1 MSTCGHA
8 KCNLDAY
15 KDLDECIL
23 HCSKERL
30 DFFTIRSKFYNALN
44 SYVENNKNGDHEF
57 CYFSE
62 IAFPKAD
69 IQSDINYIKILET
82 LEQIHF
88 HNCHFFTSYIDL
100 SDPEFFFQDCVFH
113 DMWSVYNAPVLGN
126 DSGVLYQNCT
136 FHKEVSSYSEGDGK
150 YVIDSQLFNNCEF
163 QIGIEFGGVEF
174 KAPIFNNSDDMD
186 LNIKSFHLIDCT
198 LKDKFILN
206 RCNIE
211 SFVLEDSVFESKF
224 EFKHNI
230 VSEFNI
236 FNTNYFK
243 VVDMFETQFGK
254 FTIKKSIFE
263 DFVGFERCTFGKS
276 DELEGDYIANFIYAT
291 FLSFVNFRNTK
302 FNSGLDIENINLK
315 EAPNFLNTNINSKY
329 SNRET
334 FRIIKSSFD
343 KIHNYIEANK
353 YFAYEMQ
360 KYKEELK
367 STNKTQEKLILFLNE
382 KISNFGQSYIRPIL
396 YMAATSIFY
405 YLLILGYE
413 NNVLYEI
420 HPSVNGYL
428 ENISSFINSVSKNI
442 LPFSKTLKVGME
454 FVSLIFY
461 IIFASLI
468 WQTLV
473 AVKRHTRR

>member
-1 MSTCGHA
+1 MSICCHA
-8 KCNLDAY
+8 ECNLDTY
-15 KDLDECIL
+15 EDLDECIL
-23 HCSKERL
+23 HCSKEGL
-30 DFFTIRSKFYNALN
+30 DFFSIRSDFCNALN
-44 SYVENNKNGDHEF
+44 SYVKNNKSEDNEF
-57 CYFSE
+57 CHFSG

-69 IQSDINYIKILET
+69 IQSSINYINILKT
-82 LEQIHF
+82 LKQIHF
-88 HNCHFFTSYIDL
+88 DNCHFFTSYIDL

-113 DMWSVYNAPVLGN
+113 DSWGIYNAPVLSN
-126 DSGVLYQNCT
+126 VNGVLYQNCT
-136 FHKEVSSYSEGDGK
+136 FHKEVSSVSEGDGK

-163 QIGIEFGGVEF
+163 QEGIEFGKVEF
-174 KAPIFNNSDDMD
+174 KAPIFNNTDDMD
-186 LNIKSFHLIDCT
+186 LNITSFHLMDCI

-206 RCNIE
+206 RCDIK
-211 SFVLEDSVFESKF
+211 SFILEDTIFESKF

-230 VSEFNI
+230 VSEFDI
-236 FNTNYFK
+236 FNTNCFK
-243 VVDMFETQFGK
+243 VVDTFETQFGK
-254 FTIKKSIFE
+254 FNIKKSIFE

-276 DELEGDYIANFIYAT
+276 DESGGDFIAKFIYAT

-302 FNSGLDIENINLK
+302 FNGGLDIENINLK

-353 YFAYEMQ
+353 YFVYEMQ
-360 KYKEELK
+360 KYKKELQG
-367 STNKTQEKLILFLNE
+367 TNKTQEKLILFLNE
-382 KISNFGQSYIRPIL
+382 KLSNYGQSYIRPML
-396 YMAATSIFY
+396 YMVATSIIY

-413 NNVLYEI
+413 NNILYGI
-420 HPSVNGYL
+420 HTSINGAL
-428 ENISSFINSVSKNI
+428 EKISSFVNSVSKNI

-454 FVSLIFY
+454 FVSLVFY